1 MLQND
6 GIDLLVNRFINH
18 TKAPYDTKN
27 QELQMSMCNC
37 FQLSQ
42 TDFSHAGNSL
52 LPVQFF

>member
-1 MLQND
+1 MLQNN

-37 FQLSQ
+37 FQLS
-42 TDFSHAGNSL
+42 D
-52 LPVQFF
+52 